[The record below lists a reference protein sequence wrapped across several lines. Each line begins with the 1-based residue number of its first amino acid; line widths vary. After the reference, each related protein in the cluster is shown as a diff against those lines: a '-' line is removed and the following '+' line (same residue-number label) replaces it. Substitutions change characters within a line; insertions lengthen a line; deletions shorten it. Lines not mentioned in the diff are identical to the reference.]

1 MQIVIENLSFTY
13 GKKSPYEKKALDN
26 ISLTVSEGECVGI
39 VGATGSGKSTLIQHL
54 NGLIKLT
61 EGKITVGDID
71 LSKKKPDLKK
81 LRKSI
86 GMLFQYPEYQL
97 FAETVLDD
105 VMFGPLNF
113 GMSKDEALTSAREA
127 ISLEG
132 LNFDEIKERSPIE
145 ISGGQ
150 KRRVAIAG
158 VLASKPEI
166 LILDEPT
173 AGLDPLGKKEMLN
186 LLTNLRKDGI
196 IKTVIMVSHN
206 MDEIAEYTDRIV
218 VLRHGK
224 KLFDTTP
231 SEFFYNEDVE
241 ELGLSLPHAVKIVK
255 LLSERGIYLPTDIL
269 TESALINALH
279 EYKLT
284 KGGANE

>member
-13 GKKSPYEKKALDN
+13 GKKSPYEKKALDSV
-26 ISLTVSEGECVGI
+26 SLTVNEGECVGI

-61 EGKITVGDID
+61 DGKITVGEID
-71 LSKKKPDLKK
+71 LSKKKPDYNK

-113 GMSKDEALTSAREA
+113 GMSKDEAFSFARDA
-127 ISLEG
+127 ITLVG

-158 VLASKPEI
+158 VLAYKPEI

-186 LLTNLRKDGI
+186 LLTDLRKRGT

-224 KLFDTTP
+224 KLYDTSP
-231 SEFFYNEDVE
+231 KDFFYNEACE
-241 ELGLSLPHAVKIVK
+241 ELGLSVPHAVKIVK
-255 LLSERGIYLPTDIL
+255 LLTERGIYLPNDIL
-269 TESALINALH
+269 TESALVNAIT
-279 EYKLT
+279 EYKRI